1 MRAPMASSMH
11 KWFATGLLLLVALAV
26 SGCRQDMQ
34 DQPRYIPLR
43 GSTFFKDGQS
53 SRQPAANTVARGQL
67 RANEFLY
74 TGKINGQPADGLPD
88 GLLRP
93 GFGMKEL
100 LARGRDRYSIYCT
113 PCHSSLGDG
122 RGVAAQRGFNKMP
135 ANYHEDRL
143 KKVPLGYFVD
153 VMTSGF
159 GAMQSY
165 NMQLTA
171 EDRWAVA
178 AYIRA
183 LQLSQAATIADV
195 PESERSKIQPPKTA
209 PMGVEA
215 RPESSQPQGKTP
227 EKGEKR

>member
-1 MRAPMASSMH
+1 MRAFRTNSMRR
-11 KWFATGLLLLVALAV
+11 ACVAGLLSLAAFVV

-34 DQPRYIPLR
+34 NQPKYIPLR
-43 GSTFFKDGQS
+43 DSEFFKDGS
-53 SRQPAANTVARGQL
+53 SARQQVPGTVAQNQL
-67 RANEFLY
+67 RANDFLY

-88 GLLRP
+88 GLLHP

-100 LARGRDRYSIYCT
+100 LARGQDRFTIYCT
-113 PCHSSLGDG
+113 PCHSALGDG

-135 ANYHEDRL
+135 ANYHEERL

-153 VMTSGF
+153 VMTNGF

-183 LQLSQAATIADV
+183 LQLSQDAKLSDV
-195 PESERSKIQPPKTA
+195 PEAERNKILPPMSA
-209 PMGVEA
+209 PMGVDA
-215 RPESSQPQGKTP
+215 KPAANPPQAKP
-227 EKGEKR
+227 AEKGGER

>member
-1 MRAPMASSMH
+1 MRPLMPTSVNRALTA
-11 KWFATGLLLLVALAV
+11 GLLSLAALAV

-34 DQPRYIPLR
+34 NQPKYIPLR
-43 GSTFFKDGQS
+43 ESGFFKDGQS
-53 SRQPAANTVARGQL
+53 SRQPVANTIARGQL
-67 RANEFLY
+67 KADVFYY
-74 TGKINGQPADGLPD
+74 TGKINGQPADGLPE

-100 LARGRDRYSIYCT
+100 LARGRDRFTIYCT
-113 PCHSSLGDG
+113 PCHSALGDG

-135 ANYHEDRL
+135 ANYHEERL

-178 AYIRA
+178 VYIRA
-183 LQLSQAATIADV
+183 LQLSQDARLADV
-195 PESERSKIQPPKTA
+195 PESERGKIRPPMNA
-209 PMGVEA
+209 PMGVGLMPKPG
-215 RPESSQPQGKTP
+215 PEHRTSGK
-227 EKGEKR
+227 EEKR